1 MIEARSGKD
10 FDNIYGPIVVC
21 LALIIALCIN
31 FGLQVSELMSLS
43 EILIN
48 AEVVSSCS
56 CQAGI

>member
-31 FGLQVSELMSLS
+31 FGLQVSALMSLS
-43 EILIN
+43 VILFN
-48 AEVVSSCS
+48 A
-56 CQAGI
+56 